1 METTAQTID
10 LAPKKLPSQRRSRET
25 FRAVVEAC
33 AWLLPRN
40 GYAGTTTNHI
50 AERAGV
56 NIASLYEYFPGKD
69 AIVVQV
75 AIGLVERV
83 LERLA
88 LGAAEVLDGRE
99 DQALKAWIQLIHDT
113 VAREKDLI
121 AVFLYQV
128 PYTNQLEPIQAIG
141 ARLLE
146 LSQKV
151 HGHAG
156 HFFRPDLSDATLQL
170 VINLVNSTIMQL
182 VMNPP
187 RNYPKQELLDELIVR
202 VEEWIGGRSVT

>member
-1 METTAQTID
+1 M
-10 LAPKKLPSQRRSRET
+10 
-25 FRAVVEAC
+25 VEAC

-75 AIGLVERV
+75 ARGLVERV
-83 LERLA
+83 LERLV
-88 LGAAEVLDGRE
+88 LGAAEVLEGRK
-99 DQALKAWIQLIHDT
+99 DQALRAWIQHINNT
-113 VAREKDLI
+113 VACEKDLI

-141 ARLLE
+141 TRLLE
-146 LSQKV
+146 ISRQV

-156 HFFRPDLSDATLQL
+156 HFFRPNLSDATLQL

-187 RNYPKQELLDELIVR
+187 KHYPKQELLDELIER
-202 VEEWIGGRSVT
+202 VEAWIGDPPE

>member
-1 METTAQTID
+1 V
-10 LAPKKLPSQRRSRET
+10 PSQRRSQET
-25 FRAVVEAC
+25 FKAVVEAC
-33 AWLLPRN
+33 AWLLPRK

-75 AIGLVERV
+75 ARGLVERV

-88 LGAAEVLDGRE
+88 LGAAGVLDGRE
-99 DQALKAWIQLIHDT
+99 DQALRTWIQLIHDT

-121 AVFLYQV
+121 AVFMYQV
-128 PYTNQLEPIQAIG
+128 PYTSQLEPIQAIS

-146 LSQKV
+146 LSHQV

-156 HFFRPDLSDATLQL
+156 HFFRPNLSDATLQL

-182 VMNPP
+182 VMKPP
-187 RNYPKQELLDELIVR
+187 THYPKQELLDELIVR
-202 VEEWIGGRSVT
+202 VEEWIGDRPAQPSSG

>member
-1 METTAQTID
+1 M
-10 LAPKKLPSQRRSRET
+10 
-25 FRAVVEAC
+25 EAC

-75 AIGLVERV
+75 ARRLVERV

-88 LGAAEVLDGRE
+88 QGAVGVLDGRE
-99 DQALKAWIQLIHDT
+99 DQALRTWIELIHDT
-113 VAREKDLI
+113 VERERDLI
-121 AVFLYQV
+121 AVFIYQV
-128 PYTNQLEPIQAIG
+128 PYTSQLEPIQAIS

-146 LSQKV
+146 LSRQV

-156 HFFRPDLSDATLQL
+156 DVFRPNLSEVTLQL

-187 RNYPKQELLDELIVR
+187 RHYPKQELLDELILR
-202 VEEWIGGRSVT
+202 VEEWIGSRPGR

>member
-1 METTAQTID
+1 MTQIID
-10 LAPKKLPSQRRSRET
+10 FAPKKLPSQRRSQET

-75 AIGLVERV
+75 AQGLVEKV

-88 LGAAEVLDGRE
+88 QGAAEVLKGPE
-99 DQALKAWIQLIHDT
+99 DQALQTWIQLIHDT
-113 VAREKDLI
+113 VARERKLI
-121 AVFLYQV
+121 AVFMYQI
-128 PYTNQLEPIQAIG
+128 PYTNQLEAIQAISS
-141 ARLLE
+141 RTFE
-146 LSQKV
+146 LSQQV

-156 HFFRPDLSDATLQL
+156 HFFRPNLSEATLQL

-187 RNYPKQELLDELIVR
+187 TNYPKQELLDELILR
-202 VEEWIGGRSVT
+202 VEQWIGGKPE

>member
-1 METTAQTID
+1 MQTKTQTLD
-10 LAPKKLPSQRRSRET
+10 FAPKKLPSQRRSQET
-25 FRAVVEAC
+25 FRAMVEAC
-33 AWLLPRN
+33 AWLLPRK

-75 AIGLVERV
+75 ARGLVERV

-88 LGAAEVLDGRE
+88 LGAAEVLEGRE
-99 DQALKAWIQLIHDT
+99 DQALRTWIQLIHDT
-113 VAREKDLI
+113 VAREKGLI
-121 AVFLYQV
+121 AVFMYQV
-128 PYTNQLEPIQAIG
+128 PYTSQLEPIQAIS

-146 LSQKV
+146 QSQQV

-156 HFFRPDLSDATLQL
+156 HFFRPNLSDATLQL

-187 RNYPKQELLDELIVR
+187 KHYPKQELLDELIVR
-202 VEEWIGGRSVT
+202 VEEWIGQRPN